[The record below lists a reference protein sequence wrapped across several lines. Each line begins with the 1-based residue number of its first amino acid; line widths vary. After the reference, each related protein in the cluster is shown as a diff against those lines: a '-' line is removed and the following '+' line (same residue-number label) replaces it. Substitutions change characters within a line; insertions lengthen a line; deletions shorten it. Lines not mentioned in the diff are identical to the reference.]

1 MRHFITAALLAATS
15 FAGVAS
21 AQSAGELRRD
31 RQDIRQERRDLDRA
45 HARGDR
51 DDIRD
56 QRGDLRDARREF
68 REDRRDYRDDR
79 RDDWRDRRWG
89 RDDWRGYRDRNGSL
103 YARGGW
109 RAPFRYTSFRAGS
122 RIAPAYYGRT
132 YWIADPYRYRL
143 PVAGGY
149 RHWVR
154 HYDDVL
160 LIDTRRG
167 VVVDVIRG
175 FWR

>member
-1 MRHFITAALLAATS
+1 MRHLITAAILAA
-15 FAGVAS
+15 GVLPGIAS
-21 AQSAGELRRD
+21 AQSSGELRRD
-31 RQDIRQERRDLDRA
+31 RQDIRREQRQLDRA
-45 HARGDR
+45 YARGDR
-51 DDIRD
+51 EDIRD
-56 QRGDLRDARREF
+56 QRHDLRDARQEF
-68 REDRRDYRDDR
+68 REDRRDYRR
-79 RDDWRDRRWG
+79 EHWG
-89 RDDWRGYRDRNGSL
+89 RDDWRGYRERDGSL

-143 PVAGGY
+143 PAAGGY
-149 RHWVR
+149 RRWVR